1 MINLFCDSCLKPEDI
16 YPDEKASEWVIARS
30 AWDAHRYILSGE
42 IHNLS
47 LPIEFAPDMQGDIYL
62 GEALL
67 HTICIQKKYPSGRIS
82 FHGKGI
88 VVSYE
93 STELIRAIDTAR
105 AKRAQDAKV
114 T

>member
-16 YPDEKASEWVIARS
+16 YPDNKAHLWTVARS

-42 IHNLS
+42 IHDLS
-47 LPIEFAPDMQGDIYL
+47 LPIEFAPDMDGDIFL

-67 HTICIQKKYPSGRIS
+67 HTIFNTQKYPSGRIS

-93 STELIRAIDTAR
+93 SLELIRVINTAR
-105 AKRAQDAKV
+105 AKRAQDTKV
-114 T
+114 